1 MKPRKEIF
9 EKYKVEGIQ
18 DIGII
23 FQEKLNIEEE
33 IRKLE
38 EKIAKLE
45 EKVTRD
51 EELRIFAE
59 NHRKNKKDNT
69 IIWADD
75 DKPIDYGAVVG
86 WSESKSEYGLLRG
99 QYVKDCS
106 SNPQVP
112 KLDRKLKLGRLK
124 AQKDELIEKLKEID
138 KTLPE
143 SLRGTRE
150 EREQRKNKERNR

>member
-1 MKPRKEIF
+1 MKPRKEF
-9 EKYKVEGIQ
+9 EKYKVEDIQ

-45 EKVTRD
+45 EKVTKD
-51 EELRIFAE
+51 KELRTFSE
-59 NHRKNKKDNT
+59 NLRKKQKRQH
-69 IIWADD
+69 IIWADG
-75 DKPIDYGAVVG
+75 DKPIYYGAVVG
-86 WSESKSEYGLLRG
+86 WSEYESEYSLLRG
-99 QYVKDCS
+99 QYLKDCS
-106 SNPQVP
+106 GNPRVP
-112 KLDRKLKLGRLK
+112 ELVREQKLAELED
-124 AQKDELIEKLKEID
+124 QKDELIAKLKEID

-150 EREQRKNKERNR
+150 EREQRKNEERNR